1 MKDWLEIHKKK
12 LIAVLVLLILIIVY
26 LFIRSDV
33 QNDISFE
40 ENLAPVI
47 NERSQNMD
55 TAIEEEPIIM
65 KVDVKGAVNSP
76 GVYVAMEGER
86 IIDLIN
92 KAGGF
97 TSKADQNQVNLSQ
110 HVEDEMMILV
120 PVLGEIAEN
129 PQNSSSNP
137 QNSLVNLNKASES
150 ELQTLP
156 GIGPSKALAI
166 IEYRETN
173 GGFQTVE
180 DLKKISGIGE
190 KTFEKL
196 EPYISTK

>member
-1 MKDWLEIHKKK
+1 MKDWLEIHKIK
-12 LIAVLVLLILIIVY
+12 LLAILVLLILIIVY
-26 LFIRSDV
+26 YFLRSDE
-33 QNDISFE
+33 QNDIAFE
-40 ENLAPVI
+40 ENFAPAI
-47 NERSQNMD
+47 NERSQNID
-55 TAIEEEPIIM
+55 TAIEEKPIIM

-76 GVYVAMEGER
+76 GVYVAVEGER

-110 HVEDEMMILV
+110 HIEDEMMILV
-120 PVLGEIAEN
+120 PILGENAEN
-129 PQNSSSNP
+129 PQNASSNP
-137 QNSLVNLNKASES
+137 QNSLVNINKATES

-173 GGFQTVE
+173 GGFQSVD

-196 EPYISTK
+196 VPYISTK